1 MSPTSIKPRL
11 VFFTPGEKFK
21 DILVPNC
28 FEPIVERVNVWLEHY
43 FEVVTVSEDCD
54 YKKIVEQHRP
64 DFCLFDG
71 LIESLAR
78 LRLAISNL
86 DAYPEIPRAGL
97 CRIDAISPSRGICW
111 EEFDR
116 FGVEALF
123 TLGDLC
129 MGESYQEIA
138 DKVFYVPWF
147 INPSVYK
154 DYNEPKSIPVVMF
167 GNFDSNPCCYP
178 WRASIREP
186 LLQNLPA
193 LFYRHPG
200 YSKQEQ
206 KSNSLVLYGESFARA
221 LNASYV
227 SPSSGGFTN
236 IVISK
241 QIEIPACN
249 SLLITNDVEAVKLYG
264 FKNFE
269 NCLFADQDDIVHVIT
284 RVLNDKELYNSIR
297 SAGFEFAHSK
307 HTHMQRPQLLQ
318 WFTMRKNLQKGHK
331 IIQPDLFGPLKAVP
345 AEYPEQTYHI
355 KCNDVYKL
363 LDKVD
368 ACIAEQKYIEADFLI
383 DKMIGFCSYMS
394 EPKIRRIIVQLLTK
408 KANEAASYFGE
419 LLDFK
424 TTMGGMRFD
433 PLEWALFLVTLG
445 VSGHYSELNEY
456 ILIDSDTERAEL
468 DTVRWALLSMMNRI
482 QDAEVFFSRII
493 LGRKDKHTSIHNY
506 PKYAPLEILKQLQ
519 SLFRFYEKQEEVK
532 ALDQLIA
539 YFQTAHSALIAAG
552 HQNVSTHQS
561 SHV

>member
-1 MSPTSIKPRL
+1 MSFTTSKPRL
-11 VFFTPGEKFK
+11 VFFTPGEKFR
-21 DILVPNC
+21 DILAPNC
-28 FEPIVERVNVWLEHY
+28 FEPIVERVNVWLDHY
-43 FEVVTVSEDCD
+43 FEVITISENCD
-54 YKKIVEQHRP
+54 YKKVIEQHKP
-64 DFCLFDG
+64 DYCLFDG

-86 DAYPEIPRAGL
+86 DSYPEIPRAGL

-167 GNFDSNPCCYP
+167 GNFDSKPCCYP
-178 WRASIREP
+178 WRASVREP

-193 LFYRHPG
+193 LYYRHPG

-269 NCLFADQDDIVHVIT
+269 NCLFADQDDIVHVIE
-284 RVLNDKELYNSIR
+284 RVLNDKKLYNNIC

-318 WFTMRKNLQKGHK
+318 WFMLRKNLQKGYK
-331 IIQPDLFGPLKAVP
+331 IIQPDIFGPLKAVP
-345 AEYPEQTYHI
+345 EAYPEQTYHI
-355 KCNDVYKL
+355 QCNDVYKIL
-363 LDKVD
+363 HKVD
-368 ACIAEQKYIEADFLI
+368 ECIKEKKYTEADFLI

-394 EPKIRRIIVQLLTK
+394 EPKVRRIIIQLLTK
-408 KANEAASYFGE
+408 KAKDAALYFGE

-424 TTMGGMRFD
+424 TSMGGMAFD

-445 VSGHYSELNEY
+445 LSGYYKELNEY
-456 ILIDSDTERAEL
+456 ILVDSDSERAEL
-468 DTVRWALLSMMNRI
+468 DTVRWAFLSMLNRT
-482 QDAEVFFSRII
+482 QESEQFFYRII
-493 LGRKDKHTSIHNY
+493 LGRNDKHTSIHNY
-506 PKYAPLEILKQLQ
+506 PKHSPLEILRQLQ
-519 SLFRFYEKQEEVK
+519 SLYQFYDKQSEVQ
-532 ALDQLIA
+532 ALNQLIEHYQKA
-539 YFQTAHSALIAAG
+539 QSALAAAG
-552 HQNVSTHQS
+552 QLSIPTQQS
-561 SHV
+561 NPA